1 MWKTVKKIFKK
12 ILKLVFVL
20 IVIFAL
26 FLGYQYIKYLNE
38 PKNEVIREDNAHID
52 VELQEELLKDKMEA
66 AKNLVTNINNDVALT
81 ILRTS
86 GKITLSHDKTPENN
100 QWIEWLIN
108 SDIKVYAEY
117 ETAFTI
123 ETNLIKTEINEQD
136 GTVTIT
142 YDPDDI
148 KLSFVD
154 IKDISTNNNK
164 SIFGNDYTPSQ
175 VAAFEN
181 IAHDDIAKYTDSDAN
196 KRQASKNLEMYFTTL
211 SYNYG
216 VTINVIEQ

>member
-1 MWKTVKKIFKK
+1 MRKIIKKIFK
-12 ILKLVFVL
+12 IVLVL
-20 IVIFAL
+20 LVIFAL
-26 FLGYQYIKYLNE
+26 FLGYQYIKYLNSSKDE
-38 PKNEVIREDNAHID
+38 GIRENDAHID
-52 VELQEELLKDKMEA
+52 VELEERLLKDKMEA
-66 AKNLVTNINNDVALT
+66 AKNLVTSINNDVALT

-100 QWIEWLIN
+100 QWLEWLIN

-123 ETNLIKTEINEQD
+123 ETNMIKTSIDEES
-136 GTVTIT
+136 GVVKIT

-154 IKDISTNNNK
+154 IKDISTSNNK
-164 SIFGNDYTPSQ
+164 SIFGNSYTPSQ
-175 VAAFEN
+175 VTALEN
-181 IAHDDIAKYTDSDAN
+181 IARDDIEKYTNSDSN
-196 KRQASKNLEMYFTTL
+196 KRQAARNLEMYFSTL

-216 VTINVIEQ
+216 VTINVVEQ

>member
-1 MWKTVKKIFKK
+1 MRKIIKKIFK
-12 ILKLVFVL
+12 IVLVL
-20 IVIFAL
+20 LVIFAL
-26 FLGYQYIKYLNE
+26 FLGYQYIKYLNSSKDE
-38 PKNEVIREDNAHID
+38 GIRENDAHID
-52 VELQEELLKDKMEA
+52 VELEERLLKDKMEA
-66 AKNLVTNINNDVALT
+66 AKNLVTSINNDVALT

-100 QWIEWLIN
+100 QWLEWLIN

-123 ETNLIKTEINEQD
+123 ETNMIKTSIDEES
-136 GTVTIT
+136 GVVTIT

-154 IKDISTNNNK
+154 IKDISTSNNK
-164 SIFGNDYTPSQ
+164 SIFGNSYTPSQ
-175 VAAFEN
+175 VTALEN
-181 IAHDDIAKYTDSDAN
+181 IARDDIEKYTNSDSN
-196 KRQASKNLEMYFTTL
+196 KRQAARNLEMYFSTL

-216 VTINVIEQ
+216 VTINVVEQ

>member
-1 MWKTVKKIFKK
+1 MRKFIKKIFKIVLVLLV
-12 ILKLVFVL
+12 IL
-20 IVIFAL
+20 AL
-26 FLGYQYIKYLNE
+26 FIGYQYIKYLNSSKDE
-38 PKNEVIREDNAHID
+38 GIRENDAHID
-52 VELQEELLKDKMEA
+52 VELEEKLLKDKMEA
-66 AKNLVTNINNDVALT
+66 AKNLVTSINNDVALT

-100 QWIEWLIN
+100 QWLEWLIN

-123 ETNLIKTEINEQD
+123 ETNMIKTSIDEEN
-136 GTVTIT
+136 GVVTIS

-154 IKDISTNNNK
+154 IKDISTSNNK
-164 SIFGNDYTPSQ
+164 SIFGSSYSPSQ
-175 VAAFEN
+175 VAALEN
-181 IAHDDIAKYTDSDAN
+181 IARDDIEKYTNSDSN
-196 KRQASKNLEMYFTTL
+196 KRQAAKNLEMYFSTL

-216 VTINVIEQ
+216 VTINVVEQ

>member
-1 MWKTVKKIFKK
+1 MRKFIKKIFKIVLVLLV
-12 ILKLVFVL
+12 IL
-20 IVIFAL
+20 AL
-26 FLGYQYIKYLNE
+26 FIGYQYIKYLNSSKDE
-38 PKNEVIREDNAHID
+38 GIRENDAHID
-52 VELQEELLKDKMEA
+52 VELEEKLLKDKMEA
-66 AKNLVTNINNDVALT
+66 AKNLVTSINNDVALT

-100 QWIEWLIN
+100 QWLEWLIN

-123 ETNLIKTEINEQD
+123 ETNMIKTSIDEES
-136 GTVTIT
+136 GVVTIS

-154 IKDISTNNNK
+154 IKDISTSNNK
-164 SIFGNDYTPSQ
+164 SIFGNSYTPSQ
-175 VAAFEN
+175 VTALEN
-181 IAHDDIAKYTDSDAN
+181 IARDDIEKYTNSDSN
-196 KRQASKNLEMYFTTL
+196 KRQAAKNLEMYFSTL

-216 VTINVIEQ
+216 VTINVVEQ

>member
-1 MWKTVKKIFKK
+1 
-12 ILKLVFVL
+12 
-20 IVIFAL
+20 
-26 FLGYQYIKYLNE
+26 
-38 PKNEVIREDNAHID
+38 
-52 VELQEELLKDKMEA
+52 MEA
-66 AKNLVTNINNDVALT
+66 AKNLVTSINNDVALT

-100 QWIEWLIN
+100 QWLEWLIN

-123 ETNLIKTEINEQD
+123 ETNMIKTSIDEES
-136 GTVTIT
+136 GVVTIS

-154 IKDISTNNNK
+154 IKDISTSNNK
-164 SIFGNDYTPSQ
+164 SIFGSSYSPSQ
-175 VAAFEN
+175 VAALES
-181 IAHDDIAKYTDSDAN
+181 IARDDIEKYTDSDSN
-196 KRQASKNLEMYFTTL
+196 KRQAAKNLEMYFSTL

-216 VTINVIEQ
+216 VTINVVEQ